1 MVSEELLKRMI
12 EALGII
18 IVDVLKEDLVKG
30 KVKLQK
36 K

>member
-1 MVSEELLKRMI
+1 VTTYGSEELLNRMV

-30 KVKLQK
+30 KIKQ
-36 K
+36 